1 MFVFSKYVI
10 GTSLQYHIVSDLPTI
25 PCAKSNSRISQFWT
39 QYKKPIFV
47 MLYVAIQFLLSSL
60 LWNYFMFKYHVLLET
75 DKFAG
80 EQNLQSVRV
89 TQNEILKS
97 SSMWMVSYFWR
108 LVNPQTMTQAEMTR
122 GIMGGNY
129 QFNCKFAFR
138 FMAGYSMR

>member
-80 EQNLQSVRV
+80 EHNLQSIRV

-122 GIMGGNY
+122 GIREGNL
-129 QFNCKFAFR
+129 QFKCEVGLSLR
-138 FMAGYSMR
+138 D